1 MTSGSENASG
11 GTQKPEHLLQQ
22 ETSDCSTLV
31 NAAESHFGQR
41 SFMGQ
46 FSPRAHAK
54 ARLADF
60 LTRAGQSVLCYVL
73 GRENAELSIDV
84 TDANLGNEAHAQALL
99 AVLDSYA
106 ADAMGGGAPLD
117 PEVRRRLIPAL
128 REQANALVLLA
139 FFEGAAVGLAN
150 CFYGF
155 STFAARPLLN
165 VHDLAVLPAF
175 RGRGV
180 GRALLAA
187 VDDRAR
193 ARGCIKVTLEVLE
206 DNAPA
211 RGLYRAHGFRD
222 FELSGVSHRTL
233 FLAKPLLPVAAP

>member
-1 MTSGSENASG
+1 
-11 GTQKPEHLLQQ
+11 
-22 ETSDCSTLV
+22 
-31 NAAESHFGQR
+31 
-41 SFMGQ
+41 
-46 FSPRAHAK
+46 
-54 ARLADF
+54 
-60 LTRAGQSVLCYVL
+60 
-73 GRENAELSIDV
+73 LSIEI
-84 TDANLGNEAHAQALL
+84 TDADLGNEAHAQALL

-106 ADAMGGGAPLD
+106 ADEMGGGVPLE

-128 REQANALVLLA
+128 REQANAVVLLA
-139 FFEGAAVGLAN
+139 FVDGTAVGLAN

-155 STFAARPLLN
+155 STFAVRPLLN
-165 VHDLAVLPAF
+165 VHDLAVVPAF

-193 ARGCIKVTLEVLE
+193 ARGCAKVTLEVRE

-222 FELSGVSHRTL
+222 FELAGVSFRTL
-233 FLAKPLLPVAAP
+233 FLAKRLSASATP